1 MRPPAAIDLRAERLA
16 AAARTDGAPV
26 PDDRESASRRRI
38 LVAAAEVF
46 REKGFTGTRVIDIAR
61 RAGFTSGALY
71 SYFDSR
77 ADLLAEAVA
86 ESSTQML
93 DELLETMV
101 GEPAPEAMVH
111 AVLSLLAEPLGDNAQ
126 MLLDGVAL
134 ATREPVAR
142 QRLAGAVSRFREQL
156 GSDGLGMHAGQA
168 DLFVVLLLGVISA
181 RALGLHDDV
190 GASVRE
196 RLAACFEP
204 DGSSRRAGETWARGG
219 SGE

>member
-1 MRPPAAIDLRAERLA
+1 MRPPAAIDLRAERL

-38 LVAAAEVF
+38 LLAAAEVF

-77 ADLLAEAVA
+77 ADLLAEAIA

-93 DELLETMV
+93 DELLEAMA
-101 GEPAPEAMVH
+101 GEPAPEAMVQ
-111 AVLSLLAEPLGDNAQ
+111 AVLGLLGEPLSDDAQ

-134 ATREPVAR
+134 ATREPVAG
-142 QRLAGAVSRFREQL
+142 QRLAGAVSRFRQQL
-156 GSDGLGMHAGQA
+156 GSDGLGMHPGQA
-168 DLFVVLLLGVISA
+168 DLFVVLLLGAISA
-181 RALGLHDDV
+181 RALGLHEDL
-190 GASVRE
+190 GALVRE
-196 RLAACFEP
+196 RLAACFGP
-204 DGSSRRAGETWARGG
+204 GDSLHRASET
-219 SGE
+219 